1 MNSGIKIKSS
11 KLEIYFVFMLRNSVT
26 DLIDV
31 NDNTLTG
38 MFLLDSGLAIKPTTL
53 RSLRNTTT
61 GASRFVCVH

>member
-38 MFLLDSGLAIKPTTL
+38 MFLLDSVLAIKPTTL